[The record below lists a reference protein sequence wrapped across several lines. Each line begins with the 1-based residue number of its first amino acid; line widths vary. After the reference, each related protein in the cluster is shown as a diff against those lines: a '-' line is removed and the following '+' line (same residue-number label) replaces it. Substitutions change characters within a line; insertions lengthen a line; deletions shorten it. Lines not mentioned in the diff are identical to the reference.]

1 MVPCQPRQLVICSL
15 PFAALVA
22 FFWFKRRKSLS
33 RSDPGGTLGIEPRV
47 DQADKSG
54 AENAVNKV
62 LGGQIAEE
70 DIPAPLKVENFCVA
84 STVNSLKSEKVVA
97 EKPLFPA
104 VFEKSAES
112 IPIIKETIACNNKV
126 VELKDDIDIC
136 KEDEEVINSN
146 TPEIEANLI
155 FHSTVIG
162 EEKLEGDNILQED
175 ILVEKP
181 IEHSAVIEAEKE
193 NLKKSVSKDKLEPKS
208 ETVPIDEQSTVENI
222 DLRSKIS
229 VQDTLENSQ
238 FEQKSVETTLPLEN
252 TKEIDFGKTFIC
264 DKTDPTE
271 IFESSSDSGIQEP
284 PVSEDSTMA
293 QGHKT
298 EEKND
303 DAIAAA
309 GLEQKLASLGLD
321 TAQPTPRTERDSANH
336 SPAEVMLN
344 SPAIST
350 YSDAHSEVRS
360 SPSSYISI
368 DLLIVAYYRYCTNVV
383 PLFVEKY
390 YENTQN
396 MIIWF
401 KFDYP

>member
-1 MVPCQPRQLVICSL
+1 MVHCQPRQLVICSL

-47 DQADKSG
+47 DQTDKSG
-54 AENAVNKV
+54 AENAVYKE
-62 LGGQIAEE
+62 LGGQSTEVV
-70 DIPAPLKVENFCVA
+70 IPAPPKVEDFCVA

-97 EKPLFPA
+97 EKPIFPA

-112 IPIIKETIACNNKV
+112 IPKIKESIACNNIA
-126 VELKDDIDIC
+126 VEIKANLDIC
-136 KEDEEVINSN
+136 KENEEEIIDSN
-146 TPEIEANLI
+146 TPEFETNLI

-162 EEKLEGDNILQED
+162 EEKLERDNIVQED
-175 ILVEKP
+175 KPVEKP
-181 IEHSAVIEAEKE
+181 VEHSAVIEAETE
-193 NLKKSVSKDKLEPKS
+193 NLKKTVSKDELEQLS

-222 DLRSKIS
+222 ALRNKTSA
-229 VQDTLENSQ
+229 QNTLENSQ
-238 FEQKSVETTLPLEN
+238 SEQNSVETTLLLEN
-252 TKEIDFGKTFIC
+252 TKEIDLGETFVC
-264 DKTDPTE
+264 DKKADTTE
-271 IFESSSDSGIQEP
+271 ILESSSDSGIQEP
-284 PVSEDSTMA
+284 PVIEDSSMA

-303 DAIAAA
+303 DATAAA

-350 YSDAHSEVRS
+350 YSDAHSEVKS
-360 SPSSYISI
+360 SSQSSIY
-368 DLLIVAYYRYCTNVV
+368 LLLVYSFICYTNV
-383 PLFVEKY
+383 L
-390 YENTQN
+390 T
-396 MIIWF
+396 
-401 KFDYP
+401 

>member
-54 AENAVNKV
+54 AENAVYKKE
-62 LGGQIAEE
+62 LCEQSTEE
-70 DIPAPLKVENFCVA
+70 DVPAPPKVEDFCVA
-84 STVNSLKSEKVVA
+84 STVNSLNSEKVVA

-104 VFEKSAES
+104 VFKKSAES
-112 IPIIKETIACNNKV
+112 IPIIKENIDCNNIA
-126 VELKDDIDIC
+126 VEIKDNLDNC
-136 KEDEEVINSN
+136 KENEEEINSN
-146 TPEIEANLI
+146 TPEFETNLI

-162 EEKLEGDNILQED
+162 EEKFERDNIVQED
-175 ILVEKP
+175 KPVEKP
-181 IEHSAVIEAEKE
+181 VEHSEVIETETE
-193 NLKKSVSKDKLEPKS
+193 NLQKTVSKDKLEQES

-222 DLRSKIS
+222 ALRNKTSA
-229 VQDTLENSQ
+229 QDTLENSQ
-238 FEQKSVETTLPLEN
+238 SEEKSFETTLPLEN
-252 TKEIDFGKTFIC
+252 SKEIDLGETIVC
-264 DKTDPTE
+264 DKKAEPTE
-271 IFESSSDSGIQEP
+271 ILESSSDSGIQEP
-284 PVSEDSTMA
+284 PVSEDSSMA
-293 QGHKT
+293 QEHKT

-303 DAIAAA
+303 DATAAA

-360 SPSSYISI
+360 SPRF
-368 DLLIVAYYRYCTNVV
+368 L
-383 PLFVEKY
+383 
-390 YENTQN
+390 
-396 MIIWF
+396 
-401 KFDYP
+401 